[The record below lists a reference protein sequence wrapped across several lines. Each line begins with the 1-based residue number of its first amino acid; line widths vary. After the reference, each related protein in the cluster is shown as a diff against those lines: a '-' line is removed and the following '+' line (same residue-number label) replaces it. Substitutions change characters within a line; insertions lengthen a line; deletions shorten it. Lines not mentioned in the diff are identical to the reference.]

1 MVRGIVAARTILLM
15 TICLLLASSPAFS
28 QRYCPLPSARVLSLW
43 EAAEVQKE
51 TEAALHADYD
61 KKAAILSKYIR
72 ASEDTA
78 HPAFEYVFCRLVLDD
93 TNTGMVEKLR
103 LVSLVTREEA
113 RRGLPPGSPPSACP
127 PLRPTRGMND
137 KQIADVHRET
147 EEALHADYSAKSAI
161 ILKYLGRS
169 GTSHPAVDYVFCKI
183 VIEDKGTSRFTRI
196 RLAVLFFI
204 GVVRNEFWPAST
216 SGR

>member
-1 MVRGIVAARTILLM
+1 MIRGALAARAILLV

-28 QRYCPLPSARVLSLW
+28 QRHCSLPPARVLGLM
-43 EAAEVQKE
+43 EAAEVKKE

-61 KKAAILSKYIR
+61 TKAAMLSKYLR
-72 ASEDTA
+72 PSEDAA

-93 TNTGMVEKLR
+93 ENTGLVEKFR
-103 LVSLVTREEA
+103 LTSLVGREEA
-113 RRGLPPGSPPSACP
+113 RRGLPPGSAPSACP
-127 PLRPTRGMND
+127 PLRPTRVMNE
-137 KQIADVHRET
+137 KQIAEVRKET

-183 VIEDKGTSRFTRI
+183 VIEDKGTSRFTKV
-196 RLAVLFFI
+196 RLAILFFL
-204 GVVRNEFWPAST
+204 GVVRNKFWPAGT